1 MHFLAEYGLFLLK
14 AITLVF
20 AIITVLIA
28 ATAVLG
34 KGKATSGK
42 LEIKNL
48 NKKYADMTEQLQ
60 SEILPKKAL
69 KAFLKSQKAAE
80 KTAET
85 ANKRRVFVINFNG
98 DVKASAVES
107 LREEVTSILSV
118 AKENDE
124 IVVCLESPG
133 GMVPHYGLAASQLQ
147 RIKDKKIP
155 LVVCVDK
162 IAASGGYLMS
172 CVADH
177 IIAAPFSIIGSIG
190 VVAQL
195 PNFNRL
201 LKKNNIEFE
210 QLTAGDYKRTLTLFG
225 ENTDEGRHKVKEDI
239 ELIHQQFKDFIFSH
253 RPQVN
258 MAQVATGE
266 HWLAARAM
274 ELKLVDRLM
283 TSDDYLW
290 SASRHAD
297 IFEVTYCCKKPLTSR
312 IFDKFSSIIDK
323 GTVGWISSAHK

>member
-1 MHFLAEYGLFLLK
+1 MQFFAQYALFLLK
-14 AITLVF
+14 TVTLVA
-20 AIITVLIA
+20 AILVVIA
-28 ATAVLG
+28 LTLGIISKG
-34 KGKATSGK
+34 KGRPMGK
-42 LEIKNL
+42 LDVKKL

-60 SEILPKKAL
+60 TEILPKKAL
-69 KAFLKSQKAAE
+69 KNYLKAQKEAQKNAE
-80 KTAET
+80 NST
-85 ANKRRVFVINFNG
+85 RRKLFVINFDG
-98 DVKASAVES
+98 DIKASAVES
-107 LREEVTSILSV
+107 LREEITAILSV
-118 AKENDE
+118 AKNSDE

-177 IIAAPFSIIGSIG
+177 IIAAPFSLIGSIG

-201 LKKNNIEFE
+201 LKANNIEFE
-210 QLTAGDYKRTLTLFG
+210 QLTAGEYKRTLTLFG

-239 ELIHQQFKDFIFSH
+239 ELIHQQFKDFIIHH
-253 RPQVN
+253 RPQVDIQ
-258 MAQVATGE
+258 QVATGE
-266 HWLAARAM
+266 HWPAVRALD
-274 ELKLVDRLM
+274 LKLVDRLM

-290 SASRHAD
+290 SASHHAD
-297 IFEVTYCCKKPLTSR
+297 IYEVSYCCKKPLSAR
-312 IFDKFSSIIDK
+312 LFEKFNIALEKLFYKQI
-323 GTVGWISSAHK
+323 

>member
-1 MHFLAEYGLFLLK
+1 MHFLAQYALFLLK
-14 AITLVF
+14 TITLVV
-20 AIITVLIA
+20 AILVLIA
-28 ATAVLG
+28 VTLGIVSKG
-34 KGKATSGK
+34 KGRTAGK
-42 LEIKNL
+42 LEIKKL
-48 NKKYADMTEQLQ
+48 NKKYAEMTEQLQ
-60 SEILPKKAL
+60 TELLPKKAL
-69 KAFLKSQKAAE
+69 KAFLKSQKEAE
-80 KTAET
+80 KNAET
-85 ANKRRVFVINFNG
+85 SSRRRLFVINFMG
-98 DVKASAVES
+98 DIKASAVES
-107 LREEVTSILSV
+107 LREEITAILSV
-118 AKENDE
+118 AKNSDE

-162 IAASGGYLMS
+162 VAASGGYLMS

-210 QLTAGDYKRTLTLFG
+210 QLTAGEYKRTLTLFG

-239 ELIHQQFKDFIFSH
+239 ELIHQQFKDFITHH
-253 RPQVN
+253 RPQVDIQ
-258 MAQVATGE
+258 QVATGE
-266 HWLAARAM
+266 HWPAVRALD
-274 ELKLVDRLM
+274 LKLIDRLM

-290 SASRHAD
+290 SASHHAD
-297 IFEVTYCCKKPLTSR
+297 IFEVSYCCKKPLTAR
-312 IFDKFSSIIDK
+312 LFDKFNAAVEKLIYK
-323 GTVGWISSAHK
+323 QY